1 MRRVARFFDLGTRWG
16 GLLLAGVLAGCSNI
30 GYYVQSINGQ
40 FDLVQ
45 RARRIE
51 TVLADKG
58 LPESLKEKLRQAV
71 RIRRFA
77 SEELSLPDNPSYTEY
92 ADLERPFAVWNVFA
106 APELSLTPRQWCFP
120 VVGCVYYRGY
130 FSEADAENF
139 ASELAAQGDDVYV
152 GGVPAYSTLGW
163 FDDPLLN
170 TVMHYPE
177 EELAGLIFHELA
189 HQVAYAR
196 DDTTFNESFATTVEL
211 EGVKRW
217 LAAGGSA
224 DRAESYRQRKQ
235 RNQAVVALILRYRGV
250 LETVYAADQSD
261 QWKRRRKEEII
272 TTMKNENR
280 ALVSGWPGYRGY
292 RNWFAQPINNAQL
305 ASVAAYVEL
314 VTAFE
319 NLLARKNGDLASF
332 YQAVKELASMDLE
345 SRRRALGAP
354 GVARRR
360 LAPGDPAQGID
371 VFGVRQ
377 QITGYDL
384 FHAARRT
391 IEDSGKIAFADTVHL
406 Q

>member
-1 MRRVARFFDLGTRWG
+1 VARFFDLGARWG
-16 GLLLAGVLAGCSNI
+16 GVLLAGVLAGCANV

-45 RARRIE
+45 RARPIE
-51 TVLADKG
+51 TVLADEG

-77 SEELSLPDNPSYTEY
+77 SEALSLPDNPSYTEY
-92 ADLERPFAVWNVFA
+92 AELERPFAVWNVFA

-120 VVGCVYYRGY
+120 IVGCVFYRGY
-130 FSEADAENF
+130 FSEADAQDF
-139 ASELAAQGDDVYV
+139 AVEQAAQGDDVYV

-177 EELAGLIFHELA
+177 EELAGLVFHELA
-189 HQVAYAR
+189 HQVAYAKG
-196 DDTTFNESFATTVEL
+196 DTTFNESFATAVEL

-217 LAAGGSA
+217 LAAGGSPE
-224 DRAESYRQRKQ
+224 RAVSYRQRKR

-261 QWKRRRKEEII
+261 QWKRWRKEETII
-272 TTMKNENR
+272 AMKNEYR
-280 ALVSGWPGYRGY
+280 GLVSGWPGYRGY
-292 RNWFAQPINNAQL
+292 RSWFAQPINNAQL
-305 ASVAAYVEL
+305 ASVAAYFEL

-332 YQAVKELASMDLE
+332 YQAVKELASMDRD
-345 SRRRALGAP
+345 SRRRALRAP
-354 GVARRR
+354 AIARRW

-371 VFGVRQ
+371 VVGVRQ

-384 FHAARRT
+384 FHAARSAT
-391 IEDSGKIAFADTVHL
+391 EDGRKIAVADTVHL